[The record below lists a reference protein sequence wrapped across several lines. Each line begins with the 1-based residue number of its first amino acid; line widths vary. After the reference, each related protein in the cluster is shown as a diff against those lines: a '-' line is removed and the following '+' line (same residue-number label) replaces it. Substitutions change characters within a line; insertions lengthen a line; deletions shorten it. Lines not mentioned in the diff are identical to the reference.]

1 MISIK
6 RFSDSV
12 TMEPFFH
19 KAPLEASVPL
29 SHFGKCCFNPT
40 SDQKSKPN
48 YKLHEN
54 EDFCLYHSLLH
65 SQHTVDAQYILGE

>member
-29 SHFGKCCFNPT
+29 SHFGKCCF
-40 SDQKSKPN
+40 
-48 YKLHEN
+48 
-54 EDFCLYHSLLH
+54 
-65 SQHTVDAQYILGE
+65 